1 MDKSRSRQRGRS
13 GGKLPWWV
21 AITLMGVGVLAA
33 IALLTYTGS
42 RLYTIVRSMAAEAP
56 LGAQP
61 DFEVDTASPSDSP
74 LADPALTTAT
84 SPASAAE
91 IPIILDEL
99 PTWEGDERV
108 TILLLGIDRRCDEQG
123 PVRTDTLMVLTVDPV
138 GKTAGLLSLP
148 RDLWVEIPDF
158 GVDRINQA
166 HYLGEGFELPGGGP
180 GLAVDTVET
189 TLGIDIHHYATVN
202 FKAFIE
208 FVDLLGGI
216 EMDVP
221 EPIDDK
227 NYPDECY
234 GYDPFVVESG
244 LQTFDGATALKYA
257 RTRATEG
264 GDVDR
269 ARRQQEVILA
279 ARSRATHQILEL
291 VRRAPQLWTTFEDNV
306 VTTLSFDEALQLAF
320 LIHEIPPENIKQ
332 AVIGYNDVYV
342 SQTPNGQNVL
352 VPIRDN
358 IRAIRDELFTQPTA
372 APVITED
379 ISAQVQTENAG
390 VALLNGT
397 AVFGLA
403 SATET
408 YLTERDI
415 NVVEIGNAD
424 SAAYQTSQLIDF
436 GNHPYTVQ
444 YLVDLLGIPPLNTSQ
459 GQQPD
464 GEHDILVI
472 LGDDWR
478 VPGAEE

>member
-1 MDKSRSRQRGRS
+1 MDKSRSRQRNRPWA
-13 GGKLPWWV
+13 KLPWWA
-21 AITLMGVGVLAA
+21 AITVMGLGAVLAVG
-33 IALLTYTGS
+33 LLAYTGS
-42 RLYTIVRSMAAEAP
+42 QLYTFVRSMAAEAP
-56 LGAQP
+56 ILVQP
-61 DFEVDTASPSDSP
+61 NFDIETAEQSSPTLSDPS
-74 LADPALTTAT
+74 
-84 SPASAAE
+84 
-91 IPIILDEL
+91 L
-99 PTWEGDERV
+99 PTLTPPPNSIENPVVLDALPVWEGSERV
-108 TILLLGIDRRCDEQG
+108 TILLLGIDRRCDEEG

-138 GKTAGLLSLP
+138 GKSAGLLSLP

-180 GLAVDTVET
+180 ALAVDTVES
-189 TLGIDIHHYATVN
+189 TLGIDIHHFATVN
-202 FKAFIE
+202 FNAFVE
-208 FVDLLGGI
+208 FVDLIGGI
-216 EMDVP
+216 ELNLP
-221 EPIDDK
+221 EAIEDL

-234 GYDPFVVESG
+234 GYDPFTVEAG
-244 LQTFDGATALKYA
+244 AQTFDGATALKYA
-257 RTRATEG
+257 RTRATSG

-279 ARSRATHQILEL
+279 ARSQAIDKIPEL
-291 VRRAPQLWTTFEDNV
+291 IRQAPALWETFEDNV
-306 VTTLSFDEALQLAF
+306 VTTLTFDEALQLAF
-320 LIHEIPPENIKQ
+320 LMREIPSENIKQ
-332 AVIGYNDVYV
+332 AVIGYTDVYV
-342 SQTPNGQNVL
+342 SQTPNGQDVL
-352 VPIRDN
+352 VPIREN
-358 IRAIRDELFTQPTA
+358 IRAIRDELFTQPA
-372 APVITED
+372 APPILLED

-408 YLTERDI
+408 YLIEHDV

-459 GQQPD
+459 GQRPD
-464 GEHDILVI
+464 GDHDILVI